1 MPINVCV
8 KKQRT
13 NSYLHSPPSS
23 LLLQGERALAKHP
36 QRGVWQ
42 SRKGEKMRENE
53 KLEKNGAESF
63 ALKFYWLTPPYS
75 ACLGGLIAK
84 PLYKLQK

>member
-13 NSYLHSPPSS
+13 NSYLRSPPSS
-23 LLLQGERALAKHP
+23 LLFQGGRALAKQPLSCHP

-42 SRKGEKMRENE
+42 PRKGEKKEKRETG
-53 KLEKNGAESF
+53 EKNGLK
-63 ALKFYWLTPPYS
+63 ALP
-75 ACLGGLIAK
+75 
-84 PLYKLQK
+84 

>member
-13 NSYLHSPPSS
+13 NSYLCSPPSS
-23 LLLQGERALAKHP
+23 LLLQGGRALAKHP

-42 SRKGEKMRENE
+42 PRRGEKKEKRETG
-53 KLEKNGAESF
+53 EKNGLK
-63 ALKFYWLTPPYS
+63 ALP
-75 ACLGGLIAK
+75 
-84 PLYKLQK
+84 